1 MVVNKEETS
10 PFVVDISSFCNMS
23 ETEMSLIRL
32 CLSTK
37 HKKKALFDER
47 EANTIFLNNHIL
59 LLYLPWTIDFVFIRF
74 HRHTPTH
81 TKYKRRVS
89 HSDKV
94 KYRDIKC
101 VH

>member
-10 PFVVDISSFCNMS
+10 TFVVDISSFCNMS
-23 ETEMSLIRL
+23 ETEMSLIRI

-59 LLYLPWTIDFVFIRF
+59 LLIIYHGP
-74 HRHTPTH
+74 
-81 TKYKRRVS
+81 
-89 HSDKV
+89 
-94 KYRDIKC
+94 
-101 VH
+101 